1 MTTGL
6 VAVPATATV
15 LDAAVEMRDRD
26 IGDVVVVDE
35 GRLLGLLT
43 DRDIAV
49 RVVAAGRNPALTP
62 VGDVCSR
69 DDIATVSPEDRVTRV
84 VAVMRERAVRRL
96 PVMQDGQPVGIVSLG
111 DLALERDRRSALGE
125 ISAAPAN
132 R

>member
-1 MTTGL
+1 MTTGV

-15 LDAAVEMRDRD
+15 LDAACEMRDRD

-49 RVVAAGRNPALTP
+49 RVVAAGRNPALTA

-69 DDIATVSPEDRVTRV
+69 EDIATVSPEDRVTWAV
-84 VAVMRERAVRRL
+84 TVMRDRAVRRL
-96 PVMQDGQPVGIVSLG
+96 PVMQEGQPVGIVSLG

>member
-1 MTTGL
+1 MSTDL
-6 VAVPATATV
+6 VTLPATATV
-15 LDAAVEMRDRD
+15 VDAAFEMRDRG
-26 IGDVVVVDE
+26 IGDVVVVDD

-49 RVVAAGRNPALTP
+49 RVVAAGRNSALTP
-62 VGDVCSR
+62 VADVCSR
-69 DDIATVSPEDRVTRV
+69 EEIATVSPEDRVSRAVT
-84 VAVMRERAVRRL
+84 VMRERAVRRL
-96 PVMQDGQPVGIVSLG
+96 PVMKDGRPVGIVSLG